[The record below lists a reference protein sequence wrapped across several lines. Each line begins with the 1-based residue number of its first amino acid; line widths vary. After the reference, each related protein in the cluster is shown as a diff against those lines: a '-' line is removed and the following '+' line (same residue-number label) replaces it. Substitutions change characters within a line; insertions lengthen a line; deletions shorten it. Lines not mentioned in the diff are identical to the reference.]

1 MNTAFHDL
9 RYAVRMMLK
18 SPGLTLLAVV
28 SLALGIAANVTIFSV
43 VNAVLLRPFPFPQ
56 PDRLVSISGVNQQR
70 AQLTTISSHDVEDW
84 SKVSKTVEKFAVW
97 RDGHFDVKVN
107 GKPQPTASGI
117 ASASFFEVLGIQP
130 AAGRF
135 FTAEEDQP
143 GRNHV
148 AVISNAF
155 WQRHFGGAPS
165 ALGGTIH
172 LDGEPYTV
180 VGVLP
185 RNFEPPSLDWMEIWA
200 PNTTDPDLKLG
211 RYMRNRQV
219 FARLRSA
226 VTLQQAQ
233 SEIETLAAQTAHQFP
248 DTNTGW
254 TARIEPLLEHEVG
267 ETRRPLSILFGAVAV
282 VLLIACVNVVNL
294 LLTRVTTRRGE
305 FAIRLAL
312 GANAARLARLLI
324 TETLLLCALGGALG
338 LLLSSWSLQALI
350 AIAPPG
356 TPRLD
361 QVRIDAPAIVFAVL
375 LSLAIG
381 VIVGLVPAWR
391 AGKLNVEE
399 TLKESGSQRAGSRH
413 FLGGVLARIEVAL
426 AMVLLIGAALL
437 AQSFFRL
444 LTIPADFRPD
454 GLLMVEVFPG
464 LARYPKAPQ
473 VLEFYRRAAE
483 ELATIPGVESV
494 AQASAGPYFG
504 GVEGTEFVSAGQS
517 EVTTG
522 KYPEARYYN
531 ISPNYF
537 STLGIALLKG
547 RDFTGDDNSGSTP
560 VAIVSQALARR
571 TWPGEDPIGKRIRL
585 VRENAAV
592 QVVGVASDVHTWPN
606 SMTPKPEIYF
616 PYAQQTRWV
625 SVFLM
630 RTAGDPAAIAKTVRE
645 RIWSV
650 EPDATMG
657 PARTM
662 REQMMRPLRRPRF
675 NTTLMVLFASLAT
688 VLALVGVYGV
698 VSFATAQ
705 RTREIGVRMAL
716 GASRADVLRMV
727 LSGSLKLVI
736 VGIAAGTIASLAG
749 VRVLESLLYGVRAT
763 DPLTFIAIP
772 ILLAAATLLA
782 CYFPARRATQ
792 VDPIEALRTE

>member
-18 SPGLTLLAVV
+18 SPGLTLLAVL
-28 SLALGIAANVTIFSV
+28 SLALGIGANATIFSV

-56 PDRLVSISGVNQQR
+56 ADRLVSISGVNQRR
-70 AQLTTISSHDVEDW
+70 AQTTTISTHDVEDW
-84 SKVSKTVEKFAVW
+84 SRISTTIEKFAVW
-97 RDGHFDVKVN
+97 RDGHFDVKVS
-107 GKPQPTASGI
+107 GKPQPTPSGI

-165 ALGGTIH
+165 AIGGTIH

-185 RNFEPPSLDWMEIWA
+185 RNFELPSLDWMEIWA

-211 RYMRNRQV
+211 RYLRNRQV
-219 FARLRSA
+219 FARLRPG
-226 VTLQQAQ
+226 VTIQQTQ
-233 SEIETLAAQTAHQFP
+233 SEMETLAAQTARQYP

-305 FAIRLAL
+305 FAVRLAL
-312 GANAARLARLLI
+312 GANAARLGRLLI

-361 QVRIDAPAIVFAVL
+361 QVRIDAPAIAFAVL

-391 AGKLNVEE
+391 AGKLNVEA

-464 LARYPKAPQ
+464 HARYSKAPQ
-473 VLEFYRRAAE
+473 ILEFYRRAAE
-483 ELATIPGVESV
+483 ELKSIPGVQSV

-547 RDFTGDDNSGSTP
+547 RDFTGDDTSGSTP
-560 VAIVSQALARR
+560 VAIVSQALAQR

-585 VRENAAV
+585 VRENAVV
-592 QVVGVASDVHTWPN
+592 QVVGVASDVRTWPN
-606 SMTPKPEIYF
+606 GMTPKPEIYF

-630 RTAGDPAAIAKTVRE
+630 RTAGDPAAITDTVRQ

-782 CYFPARRATQ
+782 CYFPARRATR